1 MLEKGLVVDRYQYRD
16 RRTDEETQNARQK
29 MLMET
34 AADPEKALDRDQRTD
49 GHLDNYI
56 GHRAKIG
63 VIIPSTNTSV
73 EYDCQRVIP
82 RGVTWHSS
90 RFMIEHTDLS
100 DDDNFIKFLELLRQ
114 TIGASIEALMTC
126 KPDHVMMGMSAETFW
141 GGIEGNDGFVDRIQE
156 MVGHETGLTTGANA
170 VIAALEALG
179 VPGKADK
186 NIAVLTPYQPIGD
199 KNLRLFFEDSGYNF
213 KHVVGFRCENTTDAI
228 APIPDHHMDVVKQ
241 VDGDD
246 IDAIIQVGTNLST
259 STTFPVI
266 EKWLGKPVLPINIA
280 TVWHA
285 LRSCGVNDQYDHL
298 GRLFEEH

>member
-1 MLEKGLVVDRYQYRD
+1 MKLSEATIDLSKTR
-16 RRTDEETQNARQK
+16 
-29 MLMET
+29 
-34 AADPEKALDRDQRTD
+34 DRDQRSD

-82 RGVTWHSS
+82 RGVSWHFS
-90 RFMIEHTDLS
+90 RFMVEHADLS
-100 DDDNFIKFLELLRQ
+100 DDDNFIRFLEMLRE
-114 TIGASIEALMTC
+114 TIGASIESLMTC

-156 MVGHETGLTTGANA
+156 AVGDIGLTTGANA
-170 VIAALEALG
+170 VIAALEALA
-179 VPGKADK
+179 VPGNANK
-186 NIAVLTPYQPIGD
+186 NIAVITPYQPIGD
-199 KNLRLFFEDSGYNF
+199 KNVHLFFEDSGYNV
-213 KHVVGFRCENTTDAI
+213 KQVLGLRCENAHDAI
-228 APIPDHHMDVVKQ
+228 ALVPDHQVMDMVKQ

-259 STTFPVI
+259 ATTFPVI
-266 EKWLGKPVLPINIA
+266 EKWLGKPVLPINVA
-280 TVWHA
+280 TAWHA
-285 LRSCGVNDQYDHL
+285 LRSCGIRDQYDHL